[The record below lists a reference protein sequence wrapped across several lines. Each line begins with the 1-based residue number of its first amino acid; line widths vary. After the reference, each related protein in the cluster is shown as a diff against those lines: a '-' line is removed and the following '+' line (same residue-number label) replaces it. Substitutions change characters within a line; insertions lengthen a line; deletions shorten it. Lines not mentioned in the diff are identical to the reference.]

1 MEAELIPAACAG
13 RMQVSPHSSPVGDDL
28 TGESTPDST
37 SSRVDTMP
45 RIVLALWRSAFP
57 RVILRHTTHVRKGTC
72 EHVAQMCEDASE
84 RVAVAWAFGGGH
96 TPPPCVLRR
105 ADRLDVTDEQIFS
118 EITKQA
124 LRQIHLYG
132 GVEMA

>member
-1 MEAELIPAACAG
+1 
-13 RMQVSPHSSPVGDDL
+13 
-28 TGESTPDST
+28 
-37 SSRVDTMP
+37 MP

-124 LRQIHLYG
+124 LRQIHLSIRRCRDG
-132 GVEMA
+132 MRDGTVATGKVALARNPGALSRST

>member
-1 MEAELIPAACAG
+1 MKALAAAHD
-13 RMQVSPHSSPVGDDL
+13 VHSNGASVVCDL